1 MVEVSDR
8 TENILLASGVAAI
21 FFGAA
26 VLFITREK
34 PERKGPPH
42 ELKLL
47 MGPAKIGKQKSANEE

>member
-34 PERKGPPH
+34 PERKGP
-42 ELKLL
+42 
-47 MGPAKIGKQKSANEE
+47 AKIGKQKSASEE